1 MKKKSILFEIRI
13 FLFIS
18 LIIFLIIILYKKISY
33 SLLLQNFKINK
44 NKLKMITSHKIIN
57 KINVPIYYINLDKIP
72 QRNKF
77 MEEQFVHYNITNYKR
92 ISGIDGKQLNNIL
105 KDNINGTIFTNNYP
119 DLTKNEVGCLLSH
132 LKAIK
137 TAYDNNLD
145 QVLIL
150 EDDCSLDLMVFWEDN
165 IISLLNKLNK
175 PDWEIF
181 QLYTGNCINF
191 NSKKC
196 SLQTGKKDCWGC
208 VAYLINRK
216 GMEKIINFIKT
227 NNQNEII
234 LGKYFNN
241 NLFPIKGQSDIFLYQ
256 IAKTYYLDTPLFYTN
271 NSKLQSTIVSYN
283 NADQFA
289 INISNKIIKHYLKE
303 FTQNKVQ

>member
-1 MKKKSILFEIRI
+1 MYWFLYSKYVYKKYTYY
-13 FLFIS
+13 S
-18 LIIFLIIILYKKISY
+18 LIQHFNY
-33 SLLLQNFKINK
+33 NK
-44 NKLKMITSHKIIN
+44 NKLTSIISQKIIN
-57 KINVPIYYINLDKIP
+57 KINVPIYYINLDRSP
-72 QRNKF
+72 QRQKF
-77 MEEQFVHYNITNYKR
+77 IEDQFDRYNITNYKR
-92 ISGIDGKQLNNIL
+92 IAGVDGKQLKNTL
-105 KDNINGTIFTNNYP
+105 TDNINGTTFTNNYSE
-119 DLTKNEVGCLLSH
+119 LTKNEVGCLLSH

-150 EDDCSLDLMVFWEDN
+150 EDDCSLDLMFFWEDKLT
-165 IISLLNKLNK
+165 SLLNKLNK

-196 SLQTGKKDCWGC
+196 TLQTGEKDCWGC

-241 NLFPIKGQSDIFLYQ
+241 NIFPSRGQSDIFLYQ
-256 IAKTYYLDTPLFYTN
+256 IAKTYYLNTPLFCTN
-271 NSKLQSTIVSYN
+271 NSNLQSTIVSYN
-283 NADQFA
+283 NGDQFA
-289 INISNKIIKHYLKE
+289 LEISNKIIKHYLKE
-303 FTQNKVQ
+303 FTQK

>member
-1 MKKKSILFEIRI
+1 MIPKLYLKIFICFAIFILFIT
-13 FLFIS
+13 
-18 LIIFLIIILYKKISY
+18 LIIILYKKISHSKLIQHFNY
-33 SLLLQNFKINK
+33 NK
-44 NKLKMITSHKIIN
+44 NKLTSIISQKIIN
-57 KINVPIYYINLDKIP
+57 KINVPIYYINLDRSP
-72 QRNKF
+72 QRQKF
-77 MEEQFVHYNITNYKR
+77 MEDQFKLYNITNYKR
-92 ISGIDGKQLNNIL
+92 IVGVDGKQLKNTL
-105 KDNINGTIFTNNYP
+105 TDNINGTRFTNNYH

-150 EDDCSLDLMVFWEDN
+150 EDDSSLDLMFFWEDDKLTS
-165 IISLLNKLNK
+165 ILNKLNK

-196 SLQTGKKDCWGC
+196 SLQTGEKDCWGC

-216 GMEKIINFIKT
+216 GMEKIINFIIT

-234 LGKYFNN
+234 LGKYFDNN
-241 NLFPIKGQSDIFLYQ
+241 
-256 IAKTYYLDTPLFYTN
+256 
-271 NSKLQSTIVSYN
+271 
-283 NADQFA
+283 
-289 INISNKIIKHYLKE
+289 
-303 FTQNKVQ
+303 

>member
-1 MKKKSILFEIRI
+1 MKKRTFFLLSLLGLF
-13 FLFIS
+13 FIGVGYV
-18 LIIFLIIILYKKISY
+18 LYKKISY
-33 SLLLQNFKINK
+33 SKLIQHFNYNK
-44 NKLKMITSHKIIN
+44 NKLTSITSQKIIN
-57 KINVPIYYINLDKIP
+57 KINVPVYYINLDRSP
-72 QRNKF
+72 QRKKF
-77 MEEQFVHYNITNYKR
+77 MEDQFDRYNITNYKR
-92 ISGIDGKQLNNIL
+92 IAGVDGKQLKNTF
-105 KDNINGTIFTNNYP
+105 KDNINGTTFTNNYSE
-119 DLTKNEVGCLLSH
+119 LTKNEVGCLLSH

-150 EDDCSLDLMVFWEDN
+150 EDDCSLDLMFFWEDKLT
-165 IISLLNKLNK
+165 SLLNKLNK

-196 SLQTGKKDCWGC
+196 TLQTGEKDCWGC

-241 NLFPIKGQSDIFLYQ
+241 NIFPSRGQSDIFLYQ
-256 IAKTYYLDTPLFYTN
+256 IAKTYYLNTPLFCTN
-271 NSKLQSTIVSYN
+271 NSNLQSTIVSYN
-283 NADQFA
+283 NGDQFA
-289 INISNKIIKHYLKE
+289 LEISNKIIKHYLKE
-303 FTQNKVQ
+303 FTQK

>member
-1 MKKKSILFEIRI
+1 MTFFLLSLLGLF
-13 FLFIS
+13 FIGVGYV
-18 LIIFLIIILYKKISY
+18 LYKKYSY
-33 SLLLQNFKINK
+33 SLLVQNFEYNK
-44 NKLKMITSHKIIN
+44 NKLKMFTSQKIIN
-57 KINVPIYYINLDKIP
+57 KINVPVYYINLDRSP
-72 QRNKF
+72 QRKKF
-77 MEEQFVHYNITNYKR
+77 MEDQFNRYNITNYKR
-92 ISGIDGKQLNNIL
+92 ITGVDGKQLKNTF
-105 KDNINGTIFTNNYP
+105 KDNINGTTFANNYP
-119 DLTKNEVGCLLSH
+119 ELTKNEVGCLLSH

-150 EDDCSLDLMVFWEDN
+150 EDDSSLDLMFFWEDKLT
-165 IISLLNKLNK
+165 SLLNKLNK

-196 SLQTGKKDCWGC
+196 SLQTGEKDCWGC

-241 NLFPIKGQSDIFLYQ
+241 KLYPTRGQSDIFLYQ
-256 IAKTYYLDTPLFYTN
+256 IAKTYYLDTPLFCTN
-271 NSKLQSTIVSYN
+271 NSNLQSTIVTYN
-283 NADQFA
+283 NGDKFA
-289 INISNKIIKHYLKE
+289 LEISNKIIKHYLKE
-303 FTQNKVQ
+303 YSQK

>member
-1 MKKKSILFEIRI
+1 MKKRTLFLIP
-13 FLFIS
+13 LLS
-18 LIIFLIIILYKKISY
+18 LIFIGISYLLYKKLSY
-33 SLLLQNFKINK
+33 SLLVQNFKINK
-44 NKLKMITSHKIIN
+44 NKLNSISSQKLIN
-57 KINVPIYYINLDKIP
+57 KINVPVYYINLDRSP
-72 QRNKF
+72 QRKKF
-77 MEEQFVHYNITNYKR
+77 MEHQFDRYNITNYKR
-92 ISGIDGKQLNNIL
+92 IAGIDGKQLNNIL
-105 KDNINGTIFTNNYP
+105 KDNINGTIFTNNYH

-150 EDDCSLDLMVFWEDN
+150 EDDCSLDLMFFWEDKLTY
-165 IISLLNKLNK
+165 LLNKLNK

-181 QLYTGNCINF
+181 QLYTGNCIDF

-208 VAYLINRK
+208 VGYLINRK

-241 NLFPIKGQSDIFLYQ
+241 KLFPTRGQSDIFLYQ
-256 IAKTYYLDTPLFYTN
+256 IAKTYYLDTPLFCTN
-271 NSKLQSTIVSYN
+271 NSNLQSTIVTYN
-283 NADQFA
+283 NGDKFA
-289 INISNKIIKHYLKE
+289 LEISNKIIKHYLKE
-303 FTQNKVQ
+303 YSQK

>member
-1 MKKKSILFEIRI
+1 MF
-13 FLFIS
+13 
-18 LIIFLIIILYKKISY
+18 
-33 SLLLQNFKINK
+33 
-44 NKLKMITSHKIIN
+44 TSQKIIN
-57 KINVPIYYINLDKIP
+57 KINVPVYYINLDRSP
-72 QRNKF
+72 QRKKF
-77 MEEQFVHYNITNYKR
+77 MENQFDRYNITNYKR
-92 ISGIDGKQLNNIL
+92 ITGVDGKQLKNTF
-105 KDNINGTIFTNNYP
+105 KDNINGTTFTNNYP
-119 DLTKNEVGCLLSH
+119 ELTKNEVGCLLSH

-150 EDDCSLDLMVFWEDN
+150 EDDSSLDLMFFWEDKLT
-165 IISLLNKLNK
+165 SLLNKLNK

-196 SLQTGKKDCWGC
+196 SLQTGEKDCWGC

-241 NLFPIKGQSDIFLYQ
+241 KLYPTRGQSDIFLYQ
-256 IAKTYYLDTPLFYTN
+256 IAKTYYLDTPLFCTN
-271 NSKLQSTIVSYN
+271 NSNLQSTIVTYN
-283 NADQFA
+283 NGDKFA
-289 INISNKIIKHYLKE
+289 LEISNKIIKHYLKE
-303 FTQNKVQ
+303 YSQK